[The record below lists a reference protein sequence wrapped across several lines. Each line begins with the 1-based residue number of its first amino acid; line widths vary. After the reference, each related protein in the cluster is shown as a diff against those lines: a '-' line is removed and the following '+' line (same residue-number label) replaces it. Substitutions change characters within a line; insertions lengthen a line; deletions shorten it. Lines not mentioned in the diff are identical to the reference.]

1 MKRNDLDDF
10 VKCYNADDITKRVE
24 TYNAETN
31 PNGRWRMFSAEQF
44 LKADKIGMDI
54 TWIKAD
60 SNDNDMTLAELLNNI
75 SEKADKITSAVN
87 KLKALLKGIEE

>member
-1 MKRNDLDDF
+1 
-10 VKCYNADDITKRVE
+10 
-24 TYNAETN
+24 
-31 PNGRWRMFSAEQF
+31 MFSAEQF